1 MSLPNLH
8 SSGNDP
14 AQNPHSS
21 GNDPAQNPQRLLDS
35 AISLVQTEME
45 EVDHTIQSRLK
56 SDIALINNMGAYIT
70 QSGGKR
76 LRPLILL
83 LSARCCN
90 YPGNHHILLS
100 AIIEMIHTAT
110 LLHDDVV
117 DASVTRRGQPT
128 ANIAWGNEASV
139 LIGDFLYSRSFQ
151 MMVEIDNMEVM
162 RILSET
168 TNDMTQGEVMQLLNA
183 HCADLTETQYF
194 DTIRRKTAKLFE
206 ASALLGGSI
215 ANRESGVCRAL
226 ANYGIHLGAAFQMVD
241 DILDYDAQSRKI
253 GKDVGDDLAEGKPT
267 LPLIHALKQCND
279 RQKQVITTAIE
290 QGDRT
295 RMNEILAIVRSTGAL
310 DYTFDLAQSQARL
323 AQSSLRELPD
333 NEYRAALDKLAEFS
347 ILRQY

>member
-1 MSLPNLH
+1 MSLLNLQ

-14 AQNPHSS
+14 AQNP
-21 GNDPAQNPQRLLDS
+21 RLILDS
-35 AISLVQTEME
+35 AISLVRTEMKN
-45 EVDHTIQSRLK
+45 VDHIIRNRLK
-56 SDIALINNMGAYIT
+56 SDIALIDNMGAYIT

-83 LSARCCN
+83 LSARCCG
-90 YPGNHHILLS
+90 YQGNHHILLS

-139 LIGDFLYSRSFQ
+139 LVGDFLYSRSFQ

-162 RILSET
+162 RILAET
-168 TNDMTQGEVMQLLNA
+168 TNAMTQGEVMQLLNA
-183 HCADLTETQYF
+183 HSADLTETQYF
-194 DTIRRKTAKLFE
+194 DTIHRKTAKLFE
-206 ASALLGGSI
+206 SSALLGGSI
-215 ANRESGVCRAL
+215 ANRENEVCKAL
-226 ANYGIHLGAAFQMVD
+226 ADYGMYLGTAFQMVD

-290 QGDRT
+290 QGDRA
-295 RMNEILAIVRSTGAL
+295 RMSEILAIVRSTGAL
-310 DYTFDLAQSQARL
+310 DYTFELARSQARL
-323 AQSSLRELPD
+323 AQSALAGLPD
-333 NEYRAALDKLAEFS
+333 NEYRTALGKLAEFS
-347 ILRQY
+347 IIRQF